1 MEAMVKAQHER
12 PGDFIKFIT
21 CPSEMVAL
29 SIADGYARVTGQPQ
43 AVIIHVDV
51 GTQAL
56 GCAIH
61 NASVGRVP
69 VLIFAGLS
77 PCTMEGEYRGSRT
90 EFIHWLQ
97 DVPDQKSIV
106 AQYCRYTGEIRRSK
120 NIKQIV
126 NRALSFA
133 KSGPA
138 GPVYLQ
144 GTREVMEEVIEPYTL
159 KNQFWN
165 PVELGGL
172 SDQHLNLISR
182 LLLDANEPLVITGY
196 SGRNVASVPLLVK
209 LADVVKGLRVLD
221 TMGSDLSFPA
231 DHPGWLSVRYGSHPA
246 IETADVILVI
256 DCDVPWINTQCK
268 PREDAKIVHLD
279 VDPLKQQM
287 PLYYIDALLRLR
299 VSSELALRQIV
310 NDLEIKFGSL
320 SEAKRIEFARRW
332 SALQS
337 AHKAN
342 IEAIAYKAESRQDV
356 LISPAFLFAET
367 RKACPSDTIWVVEAV
382 TETAT
387 VADQLQATLPG
398 SLYSSGAGGLGW
410 SGGAAIGIKLATDAQ
425 NAGAGK
431 FVCQIVGDGCFM
443 FSVPSSVFWIA
454 QRYKVPVLTIVINNN
469 GNIPTSGTIVYG
481 LTRVA
486 CRMERTAQ
494 VPAACTPEWIGLSS

>member
-1 MEAMVKAQHER
+1 MEAMVKAQRER
-12 PGDFIKFIT
+12 PSDSIKFIT

-106 AQYCRYTGEIRRSK
+106 SQYCRYTAEVRRPK

-133 KSGPA
+133 KSDPA

-159 KNQFWN
+159 KNQFWTS
-165 PVELGGL
+165 VKLGGL
-172 SDQHLNLISR
+172 SDEHLELISR
-182 LLLDANEPLVITGY
+182 LLLNANEPLVITGY
-196 SGRNVASVPLLVK
+196 NGRNVTSVPLLVK
-209 LADVVKGLRVLD
+209 LADIVKGLRVLD

-231 DHPGWLSVRYGSHPA
+231 NHPGWLSVRYGSHTA

-268 PREDAKIVHLD
+268 PREDAKILHLD

-299 VSSELALRQIV
+299 VNSELALQQIV
-310 NDLEIKFGSL
+310 KDLEIKFESL
-320 SEAKRIEFARRW
+320 SEPKRAEFARR
-332 SALQS
+332 
-337 AHKAN
+337 
-342 IEAIAYKAESRQDV
+342 
-356 LISPAFLFAET
+356 
-367 RKACPSDTIWVVEAV
+367 
-382 TETAT
+382 
-387 VADQLQATLPG
+387 
-398 SLYSSGAGGLGW
+398 
-410 SGGAAIGIKLATDAQ
+410 
-425 NAGAGK
+425 
-431 FVCQIVGDGCFM
+431 
-443 FSVPSSVFWIA
+443 
-454 QRYKVPVLTIVINNN
+454 
-469 GNIPTSGTIVYG
+469 
-481 LTRVA
+481 
-486 CRMERTAQ
+486 
-494 VPAACTPEWIGLSS
+494 

>member
-1 MEAMVKAQHER
+1 VKAQRER
-12 PGDFIKFIT
+12 PDSCLKFIT

-106 AQYCRYTGEIRRSK
+106 SQYCRYTGEIRKAK
-120 NIKQIV
+120 NIKQVV
-126 NRALSFA
+126 NRALTFA

-144 GTREVMEEVIEPYTL
+144 GTREVMEEVIEPYDI
-159 KNQFWN
+159 KQQFWT

-172 SDQHLNLISR
+172 SDDHLENISR
-182 LLLDANEPLVITGY
+182 LLLDAKEPLIITGY
-196 SGRNVASVPLLVK
+196 GGRNLAVVPLLVR
-209 LADVVKGLRVLD
+209 LADIVKGLRVLD

-231 DHPGWLSVRYGSHPA
+231 DHPAWLSVRYGSDPS

-268 PREDAKIVHLD
+268 PHEDAKIVHLD

-287 PLYYIDALLRLR
+287 PLYYIDALLRCR
-299 VSSELALRQIV
+299 VNSELALRQLV
-310 NDLEIKFGSL
+310 KELERKLESL
-320 SEAKRIEFARRW
+320 AEEKMSELSSRW
-332 SALQS
+332 SALQQ
-337 AHKAN
+337 AHKAK
-342 IEAIAYKAESRQDV
+342 IQAIATRAEPNQDGS
-356 LISPAFLFAET
+356 ISSNFLFSRI
-367 RKACPSDTIWVVEAV
+367 RKACPLDTIWVVEAV
-382 TETAT
+382 TNTAI

-398 SLYSSGAGGLGW
+398 SLFSSGAGGLGW
-410 SGGAAIGIKLATDAQ
+410 SGGAALGIKLATDAQ

-431 FVCQIVGDGCFM
+431 FVCQIVGDGCFL
-443 FSVPSSVFWIA
+443 FSAPSSVFWIA
-454 QRYKVPVLTIVINNN
+454 QRYGIPVLTIVINNN
-469 GNIPTSGTIVYG
+469 GKKTVFRMLDALANTS
-481 LTRVA
+481 RV
-486 CRMERTAQ
+486 
-494 VPAACTPEWIGLSS
+494 